1 MRHTI
6 KQEVMMRVALIFFV
20 VIVSGIITFSGMNNV
35 RGYIRSTEEANKLH
49 SLVLSAEKAHYGWVE
64 NLCSSV
70 AMGTEFTGSTDYKTC
85 VLGNWLYGADLAES
99 TDQELI
105 KVAEQMKPVH
115 QAIHESAN
123 TVLELN
129 KTDAL
134 AAREMYLNTTKAN
147 VVKLV
152 GYLEDVAAL
161 TDREVANNQEK
172 LFRAISNTEIISA
185 VTIVVTLVAS
195 ILLVLYI
202 LGKIVRPLGII
213 TESSQHL
220 SKGKLGFQI
229 DIKSQNEIG
238 VLADSLNTSVK
249 NLKLYISDISRILNE
264 MAGGNLSGESN
275 IEYIGDFVEIQRAIG
290 IISDQMSQTMEQIH
304 AASSQVD
311 AGANQVADGAQNLA
325 QGATEQA
332 SEVDN
337 LTQMIERITEQ
348 INENA
353 KSASITA
360 RETDSVGGKISRCNS
375 QMQEMT
381 DAMNQISSFSDE
393 IQHIIKTIE
402 DIAFQ
407 TNILALNAAVEAARA
422 GSAGKGF
429 AVVAD
434 EVRNLAAKSADAAKN
449 TTEPI
454 EKMLQMVQNGS
465 KLTTLTQDSLQSVVE
480 GADTVSEQ
488 IKMISEASAAQATAI
503 QHIKDSIDQ
512 ISTVI
517 QSNSATSEES
527 AAASQQLAGQA
538 QVLKGLIGK
547 FQLKHR

>member
-161 TDREVANNQEK
+161 TDREVADNQEK

-185 VTIVVTLVAS
+185 VTIIVTLVAS

-360 RETDSVGGKISRCNS
+360 RETDSVGGKISRCNT

-465 KLTTLTQDSLQSVVE
+465 KLTMLTQDSLQSVVE

-488 IKMISEASAAQATAI
+488 IKMISEASAAQETAI
-503 QHIKDSIDQ
+503 QHIKESIDQ

>member
-20 VIVSGIITFSGMNNV
+20 VIVSGIITFSGVNNV

-488 IKMISEASAAQATAI
+488 IKMISEASAAQETAI
-503 QHIKDSIDQ
+503 QHIKESIDQ

>member
-202 LGKIVRPLGII
+202 LGKIVRPFGII

-488 IKMISEASAAQATAI
+488 IKMISEASAAQETAI
-503 QHIKDSIDQ
+503 QHIKESIDQ